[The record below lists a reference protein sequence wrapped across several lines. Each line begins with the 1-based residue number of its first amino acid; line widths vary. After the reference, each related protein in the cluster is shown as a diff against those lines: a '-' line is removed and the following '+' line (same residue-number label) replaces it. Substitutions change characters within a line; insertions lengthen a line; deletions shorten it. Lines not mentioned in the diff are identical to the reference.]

1 MAMRSDEDVI
11 DMLVKLAGSAPK
23 VGRASIA
30 ACIMDRS
37 QVVSWGFN
45 QKKSHPFQA
54 RFGRNDEAIYL
65 HAETDAIKN
74 AIKHLGTEDLSR
86 CTLFVGRSKRVSPFT
101 KKQIYGLAKPCYGC
115 AKAIA
120 TFNIKRTV
128 WSVEEA
134 GFSCTDCH

>member
-1 MAMRSDEDVI
+1 MAKPTDNEVI

-30 ACIMDRS
+30 ACVMERGH
-37 QVVSWGFN
+37 VVSWGFN

-54 RFGRNDEAIYL
+54 RFGRNDDAIYL

-74 AIKHLGTEDLSR
+74 AIKALGTEDLSR

-101 KKQIYGLAKPCYGC
+101 RKTVYGMAKPCYGC
-115 AKAIA
+115 AKAVA
-120 TFNIKRTV
+120 TFNIKRAV
-128 WSVEEA
+128 WSMDEE
-134 GFSCTDCH
+134 GFSCTDCS